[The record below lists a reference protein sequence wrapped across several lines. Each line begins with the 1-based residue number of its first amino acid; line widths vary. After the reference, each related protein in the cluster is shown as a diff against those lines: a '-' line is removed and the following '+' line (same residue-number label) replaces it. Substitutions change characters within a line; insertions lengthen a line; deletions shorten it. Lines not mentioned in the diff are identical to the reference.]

1 MKCFAATTPL
11 VTTSVVTT
19 PLTILSLV
27 TLVALVALALSD
39 FSTTG
44 QSRADDAVAFRN
56 VAVFDGSRLIRRTT
70 VIVRDGM
77 IRAIGPDIAIPPAAQ
92 VVEGEGKTLLPGL
105 IDAHTHLGLT
115 YGEQFLQDA
124 LIFGVTTELEMWGGA
139 TSFTLRNEQEST
151 AASAASAAADASSG
165 GNRDGSRSRDRSRD
179 RADLRTA
186 GTGVTAP
193 KGHPTQMGGPAIP
206 TLGPDD
212 DEQQFVDARIAEGS
226 DYIKIIYDHS
236 FPTLTTQ
243 QLAAIVAAGHR
254 RNKLVVAHAITQRDA
269 RDAIEAGVDG
279 LVHIFSD
286 SAPASDFAELAAR
299 HEVFVVATLSVI
311 EAITKSSDTS
321 WWRNDA
327 ARVMFRITP
336 SMRRS
341 LEREMPPGFGA
352 NLKLAHAQAAVAALH
367 RAGVPILA
375 GTDAPAPGMA
385 HGVSLHHELELL
397 VLSGLTPPQALA
409 AATSR
414 TARAF
419 GFHDRGRI
427 ATGLRA
433 DLLLVNGDPTAD
445 IRATRDIAGVW
456 KLGTR
461 CACPSTSR

>member
-1 MKCFAATTPL
+1 MKCFVAITPF
-11 VTTSVVTT
+11 VT
-19 PLTILSLV
+19 ISLV
-27 TLVALVALALSD
+27 TLALSA
-39 FSTTG
+39 FSTTS
-44 QSRADDAVAFRN
+44 QSSRGGDSDGAVAFRN

-77 IRAIGPDIAIPPAAQ
+77 IRAIGPDAAIPPAAQ
-92 VVEGEGKTLLPGL
+92 VVEGEGKTLLPDL
-105 IDAHTHLGLT
+105 IDAHTHLGMT

-124 LIFGVTTELEMWGGA
+124 LIFGVTTELEMWGA
-139 TSFTLRNEQEST
+139 STSITLRNEPES
-151 AASAASAAADASSG
+151 SSR
-165 GNRDGSRSRDRSRD
+165 N

-193 KGHPTQMGGPAIP
+193 KGHPTQMGGPPVP

-212 DEQQFVDARIAEGS
+212 DPQQFVDARIAEGS
-226 DYIKIIYDHS
+226 DYIKIIYDHA

-243 QLAAIVAAGHR
+243 QLAAVVAAGHG
-254 RNKLVVAHAITQRDA
+254 RNKLVVAHAIAQRDT

-279 LVHIFSD
+279 LVHIFAD
-286 SAPASDFAELAAR
+286 SAPASDFAEMAAR
-299 HEVFVVATLSVI
+299 HEVFVVPTLSVI

-321 WWRNDA
+321 WWRDDA

-336 SMRRS
+336 SMRQS
-341 LEREMPPGFGA
+341 LERQMPPGFGA
-352 NLKLAHAQAAVAALH
+352 NLKFAHAQATVAALH

-375 GTDAPAPGMA
+375 GTDAPAPGLA
-385 HGVSLHHELELL
+385 HGVSLHRELELL